1 MSLIVRPQGQVTH
14 VRTLPASAGWTW
26 LRESL
31 ALYRRQPF
39 AFTAL
44 VILYTM
50 ALMLLANLP
59 VIGLPL
65 AAVLVPFGT
74 VGLTLAGRVSGQGA
88 MPLPGLL
95 IDGLRPGPQRAPL
108 LRLGFVHAAMVLALV
123 LVASMFAMDELRN
136 WKVTDGQLDPASV
149 SQNIPWDALAV
160 SVLLYTPVLMLT
172 WFSPQLVAW
181 HRLPVGK
188 AMFFSFFACW
198 RNKWPFL
205 VLGLVL
211 MALSLGIGYLA
222 TELLRA
228 LGLSPQLTS
237 MLFAPV
243 ALVMTS
249 ISYATQYPIYR
260 AVIEPRVELPD
271 LPSPPQETPPEPPP
285 A

>member
-1 MSLIVRPQGQVTH
+1 MSLIVRPQGQVNH

-74 VGLTLAGRVSGQGA
+74 VGLTLAGRISDQGA

-95 IDGLRPGPQRAPL
+95 IDGLRPGPQRGPL
-108 LRLGFVHAAMVLALV
+108 LRLGFVHAAMVLVLV

-136 WKVTDGQLDPASV
+136 WKVTDGQLDPVSV

-160 SVLLYTPVLMLT
+160 SALLYTPVLMLT

-211 MALSLGIGYLA
+211 MALSLGVGYLA

-271 LPSPPQETPPEPPP
+271 LPSPPTPEPPP